1 MVRGTGLKVAAC
13 IGVLAAVMSQ
23 GSGSTSTALSS
34 ASSGGSAQSYAATL
48 VGDPAQM
55 QCLDALWTQES
66 SWNPGAVNPS
76 SGAYGIPQA
85 NPTYTGGEWGAY
97 SAGDPQAQ
105 VRWGLAYIKER
116 YGSPCAAEQH
126 EQADGWY

>member
-1 MVRGTGLKVAAC
+1 MPAPA
-13 IGVLAAVMSQ
+13 
-23 GSGSTSTALSS
+23 
-34 ASSGGSAQSYAATL
+34 ASSGGSAQAYAASL
-48 VGDPAQM
+48 VGDPTQV

-66 SWNPGAVNPS
+66 GWNPAAVNPS

-85 NPTYTGGEWGAY
+85 NPAYTGGEWGAY

-105 VRWGLAYIKER
+105 VRWGLGYIGQR
-116 YGSPCAAEQH
+116 YGSPCAAEAH